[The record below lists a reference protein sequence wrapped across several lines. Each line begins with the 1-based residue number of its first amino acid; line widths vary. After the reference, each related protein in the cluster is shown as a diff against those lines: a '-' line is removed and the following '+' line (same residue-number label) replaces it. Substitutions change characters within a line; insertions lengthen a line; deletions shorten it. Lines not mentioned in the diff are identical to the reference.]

1 MQYCL
6 EMSAPDKKSQS
17 LDKQFNARHILCA
30 DRVTADD
37 VLRHLKN
44 GKDFQE
50 LARKYSQC
58 PSAPQGGDLG
68 NLFGKKNVDPDFME
82 ALEILK
88 PGQTSGIVRTRFG
101 YHLIQRY

>member
-1 MQYCL
+1 MQYHKQ
-6 EMSAPDKKSQS
+6 MSASDKQSQS
-17 LDKQFNARHILCA
+17 LNARHILVP
-30 DRVTADD
+30 DRITAED

-44 GKDFQE
+44 GKIFED

-58 PSAPQGGDLG
+58 SSAPQGGDLG
-68 NLFGKKNVDPDFME
+68 NLKGKNNVDSDFIE

-88 PGQTSGIVRTRFG
+88 PGQVSEIVRTRFG

>member
-6 EMSAPDKKSQS
+6 TMSAPNQNSRSTNQN
-17 LDKQFNARHILCA
+17 LNARHILCA
-30 DRVTADD
+30 DRVSVDD

-44 GKDFQE
+44 GKNFED

-58 PSAPQGGDLG
+58 PSASHGGDLG

-82 ALEILK
+82 ALELLK
-88 PGQTSGIVRTRFG
+88 PGETSEIVRTRFG

>member
-6 EMSAPDKKSQS
+6 DMSAPDNKSQS
-17 LDKQFNARHILCA
+17 SNNKLNARHILCA
-30 DRVTADD
+30 DRVVASDI
-37 VLRHLKN
+37 LRHLNN
-44 GKDFQE
+44 GQDFQE
-50 LARKYSQC
+50 LAKKFSQC
-58 PSAPQGGDLG
+58 SSAPQGGDLG
-68 NLFGKKNVDPDFME
+68 NLYGKKNVDSDFME

>member
-6 EMSAPDKKSQS
+6 DMSAPDKKSQS
-17 LDKQFNARHILCA
+17 SNKQLNARHILCA
-30 DRVTADD
+30 DRISADD

-50 LARKYSQC
+50 LAKKYSQC

-68 NLFGKKNVDPDFME
+68 NLFGKKNVDQDFIE

>member
-6 EMSAPDKKSQS
+6 YMSAPDQNSQS
-17 LDKQFNARHILCA
+17 PDKKLNTRHILLA

-37 VLRHLKN
+37 VQRHLKD
-44 GKDFQE
+44 GKNFEE
-50 LARKYSQC
+50 LAKKYSQC

-68 NLFGKKNVDPDFME
+68 NLYGKKNVDSDFME
-82 ALEILK
+82 ALELLK
-88 PGQTSGIVRTRFG
+88 PGQVSGVVRTRFG

>member
-6 EMSAPDKKSQS
+6 DMSAPDKKSQS
-17 LDKQFNARHILCA
+17 SDKQLNARHILCA
-30 DRVTADD
+30 DRVSADD

-50 LARKYSQC
+50 LAKKYSQC

-88 PGQTSGIVRTRFG
+88 PGQSSGIVRTRFG

>member
-1 MQYCL
+1 MQYYVI
-6 EMSAPDKKSQS
+6 MSASDKQSQS
-17 LDKQFNARHILCA
+17 PNKKLNARHILLA

-37 VLRHLKN
+37 VLRHLKD
-44 GKDFQE
+44 GKNFQD

-58 PSAPQGGDLG
+58 SSALQGGDLG
-68 NLFGKKNVDPDFME
+68 NLFGKNNVDVDFIE
-82 ALEILK
+82 ALEVLR

>member
-6 EMSAPDKKSQS
+6 DMSAPDKKSQS
-17 LDKQFNARHILCA
+17 SDKQLNARHILCA
-30 DRVTADD
+30 DRVSADD

-44 GKDFQE
+44 GKDFQD
-50 LARKYSQC
+50 LAKKYSHC
-58 PSAPQGGDLG
+58 SSAPQGGDLG

>member
-6 EMSAPDKKSQS
+6 DMSAPDKKSQS
-17 LDKQFNARHILCA
+17 SNKQLNARHILCA
-30 DRVTADD
+30 DRISADD

-50 LARKYSQC
+50 LAKKYSQC

-68 NLFGKKNVDPDFME
+68 NLFGKKNVDPDFIE